1 MTLAQY
7 KGNCTQLKQLLKYGI
22 VEVTAVQNTQ
32 GTTATQKKAC
42 VTLIAA
48 LKKAQTAVNTCDP
61 KCNCNGKPITTDVN
75 CINNA
80 LKPLDTAITNFN
92 NVMDGYLLIS

>member
-1 MTLAQY
+1 MTMAQY
-7 KGNCTQLKQLLKYGI
+7 KGNCTKLKQSLKYC
-22 VEVTAVQNTQ
+22 VAEVTAIENTQ
-32 GTTATQKKAC
+32 GTTAAQKKAC

-48 LKKAQTAVNTCDP
+48 LKKAQTAVNACDP

-80 LKPLDTAITNFN
+80 LKPLNTAITNFD
-92 NVMDGYLLIS
+92 NVMNG